1 MGETDD
7 RGAGR
12 RLKAAEE
19 ALRVLK
25 PFGGDGAK
33 AAHDAVE
40 ALRTGG
46 SVDGRTQKAVEAAL
60 LDALMDT
67 KVKSKVTERKSAF
80 LHLLIHEKPARPE
93 IRAAYKEFE
102 AAFAKPAP
110 GPEKT

>member
-7 RGAGR
+7 RGALR

-19 ALRVLK
+19 AARILK

-33 AAHDAVE
+33 KSHDLLEGLRSGGTADSRAV
-40 ALRTGG
+40 
-46 SVDGRTQKAVEAAL
+46 KAVEEAL

-67 KVKSKVTERKSAF
+67 KVKSKVTPKKSAF
-80 LHLLIHEKPARPE
+80 LHLIVHEKPTRPE

-102 AAFAKPAP
+102 AAFSKGAAVPARA
-110 GPEKT
+110 